1 MKNMA
6 KEQWSMKMKKIIIPS
21 SQFLLT
27 LCIFI
32 LFFNNILYADDDAG
46 IIITKQSFNNSGIVT
61 FNVSVKNFPKQID
74 SLGLDIKYDPLS
86 LKFNDYLRGKL
97 VENFDFFKITNNKE
111 NGIVRIGGFEAGL
124 DKIAKGTTG
133 NIAVLNFEVLE
144 NTSNTDNTSNT
155 NDNINLD
162 LTNLKDDLN
171 PLLSKDEI
179 PENNQE
185 NPKTETQIQSNLQNN
200 TNNLL
205 DENNQS
211 VINTNTSDLSK
222 NTNNSIFSG
231 NKSISLNSKE
241 TQNNNLSVKETT
253 NINSNTD
260 FIANNENIPPV
271 KTTQKKSENFN
282 NAVYN
287 INEKKGFQ
295 TAQEISETTSQ
306 ESNKYNNF
314 QTIKFKKR
322 KINKSRSKI
331 KNKKTNS
338 AASLKQTK
346 NYLPDILSQLKQTN
360 KLLGQTNSTM
370 EEISLEIKNIKKEN
384 YKIKIIIFVLV
395 LVFIYGLGGLVF
407 FINKI
412 NEISKKEKKGRV
424 KL

>member
-1 MKNMA
+1 
-6 KEQWSMKMKKIIIPS
+6 MKMKKIIIPS

-133 NIAVLNFEVLE
+133 NIAVLNFEILE

-200 TNNLL
+200 TSNLL
-205 DENNQS
+205 DKNNQS

-306 ESNKYNNF
+306 NPSQYNNF

-331 KNKKTNS
+331 KNKYKTTKTNS

-346 NYLPDILSQLKQTN
+346 NYLSDILSQLKQTN

-370 EEISLEIKNIKKEN
+370 QEISLEIKNIKKEN
-384 YKIKIIIFVLV
+384 NKIKIIIFVLV
-395 LVFIYGLGGLVF
+395 LIYGLGGLVF
-407 FINKI
+407 VL
-412 NEISKKEKKGRV
+412 KKLMKFQKK
-424 KL
+424 